1 MVAEPICV
9 SVIVDA
15 DPAEVYEY
23 FTIAEAMVLWMGQFS
38 SLDPVPGGEFAVD
51 VNGVA
56 VRGRYV
62 VLEPPHRLVF
72 TWGFIGS
79 DVLPPETSTVEVL
92 LIPQGG
98 GTRVEIVHSRLPRA
112 EASKH
117 APGWRH
123 FLEQL
128 AKTVLVGQDQ
138 NAEGQ
143 FGQLRRSAN
152 PEQR

>member
-1 MVAEPICV
+1 VVIDAE
-9 SVIVDA
+9 
-15 DPAEVYEY
+15 PAEVYEY
-23 FTIAEAMVLWMGQFS
+23 FTNAELMVLWMGQYS
-38 SLDPVPGGEFAVD
+38 SLVPVPGGKFAVD

-62 VLEPPHRLVF
+62 ELEPPNRLLY

-92 LIPQGG
+92 LRPQDG
-98 GTRVEIVHSRLPRA
+98 GTCVEIIHSDLPPA

-128 AKTVLVGQDQ
+128 AKTVLVGHGR
-138 NAEGQ
+138 NVEGQ
-143 FGQLRRSAN
+143 
-152 PEQR
+152 

>member
-1 MVAEPICV
+1 MVAEPIRA
-9 SVIVDA
+9 SVVVDA
-15 DPAEVYEY
+15 EPAEVYEY
-23 FTIAEAMVLWMGQFS
+23 FTVAEAMMLWMGQSS

-62 VLEPPHRLVF
+62 ALEPPNRLVF

-92 LIPQGG
+92 LRPEGG
-98 GTRVEIVHSRLPRA
+98 GTRVEIVHRDLPQA
-112 EASKH
+112 ESSKH

-128 AKTVLVGQDQ
+128 AKTVLVGHGRNVEVQ
-138 NAEGQ
+138 
-143 FGQLRRSAN
+143 
-152 PEQR
+152 

>member
-15 DPAEVYEY
+15 EPAEVYEY

-56 VRGRYV
+56 VRGRYLE
-62 VLEPPHRLVF
+62 LEPPNRLVF

-79 DVLPPETSTVEVL
+79 EVLPPETSTVEVL
-92 LIPQGG
+92 LSPQGN
-98 GTRVEIVHSRLPRA
+98 GTRVEIFHSYLPQA

-123 FLEQL
+123 FLQQL
-128 AKTVLVGQDQ
+128 AKAVPVGHSQ

-143 FGQLRRSAN
+143 
-152 PEQR
+152 